1 MEICVGF
8 SGKSASTTELV
19 KNVHEFKEQ
28 KPKKYSEIINSI
40 AKSTEQL
47 IWALEKNDDEKIIR
61 DIEENRKLLRVLGEE
76 SKVELETKAHSLMAQ
91 IARSNNGAGK
101 FSGAGGGDSS
111 IAVCFSKESKKAIE
125 ENWKLN
131 GFYPIETK
139 ISENGVRVE

>member
-1 MEICVGF
+1 M
-8 SGKSASTTELV
+8 
-19 KNVHEFKEQ
+19 
-28 KPKKYSEIINSI
+28 
-40 AKSTEQL
+40 
-47 IWALEKNDDEKIIR
+47 EKNDDEKIIR